1 MLSYIV
7 RRLLLLI
14 PTLLGVLAVVFFV
27 MAFSPGGFGGTALT
41 QDGAQSQGED
51 AKRARKALERRY
63 GLDLPKAAQFGRW
76 INQVSPV
83 GFRMSGDLTFT
94 DDQHA
99 VVEAALSDLEFN
111 TRPARLQQAVA
122 AARTLAG
129 YAGMNAADAG
139 ARLRK
144 ALSAPAQGV
153 SVLDALDSALTGDE
167 LAQLKTELTAL
178 EALPTRGAERA
189 QLELLR
195 VVSFEASGRSR
206 IRFDRP
212 AFKAPDLGQTLRG
225 RSVGA
230 LLAERIP
237 VTLLLNLLSLP
248 LIYAVAIVSGI
259 YAARYKGGV
268 FDISSGATF
277 LGLWSVPVIWAGVV
291 LITYFANEQ
300 YFRWFPAAG
309 LHDVQASSM
318 AFFPSWGEANGS
330 GFERGW
336 LLDALWHLVLP
347 VLCMTYGGFA
357 VMSKVMRGAMLEN
370 LSADFVRTARAKG
383 VSERRVLWQ
392 HAFRNSVLPLITMV
406 SSILPALFVGAFVV
420 ETIFSINGMGK
431 LGVDAAF
438 QKDRELVMATTLM
451 GGVLGLASELIRD
464 VCYAIADPRV
474 SYD

>member
-1 MLSYIV
+1 MHRTTIRNL
-7 RRLLLLI
+7 
-14 PTLLGVLAVVFFV
+14 
-27 MAFSPGGFGGTALT
+27 
-41 QDGAQSQGED
+41 QDS
-51 AKRARKALERRY
+51 L
-63 GLDLPKAAQFGRW
+63 
-76 INQVSPV
+76 
-83 GFRMSGDLTFT
+83 
-94 DDQHA
+94 
-99 VVEAALSDLEFN
+99 ALSFCQVTFQSNRTLPFN

-122 AARTLAG
+122 TARTLAG
-129 YAGMNAADAG
+129 YGGLDAAAAGE
-139 ARLRK
+139 RLRA
-144 ALSAPAQGV
+144 ALEQPVQG
-153 SVLDALDSALTGDE
+153 LGLLGALDSALTGDE
-167 LAQLKTELTAL
+167 RAALRGQLEGLLAQPE
-178 EALPTRGAERA
+178 RGAERA

-195 VVSFEASGRSR
+195 VLSFEASGRSR

-237 VTLLLNLLSLP
+237 VTILLNLLSLP
-248 LIYAVAIVSGI
+248 LIYLVAIVSGT
-259 YAARYKGGV
+259 YAARHKGGA
-268 FDISSGATF
+268 FDLGSGAAF

-309 LHDVQASSM
+309 LHDVQAASM
-318 AFFPSWGEANGS
+318 AFFPSWSGEE
-330 GFERGW
+330 GFARGW

-347 VLCMTYGGFA
+347 VVCMTYGGFA

-383 VSERRVLWQ
+383 VAERRVLWQ

-431 LGVDAAF
+431 LGVEAAF

-451 GGVLGLASELIRD
+451 GGVLGLISELVRD

>member
-1 MLSYIV
+1 ML
-7 RRLLLLI
+7 
-14 PTLLGVLAVVFFV
+14 
-27 MAFSPGGFGGTALT
+27 
-41 QDGAQSQGED
+41 
-51 AKRARKALERRY
+51 
-63 GLDLPKAAQFGRW
+63 
-76 INQVSPV
+76 
-83 GFRMSGDLTFT
+83 
-94 DDQHA
+94 
-99 VVEAALSDLEFN
+99 
-111 TRPARLQQAVA
+111 
-122 AARTLAG
+122 
-129 YAGMNAADAG
+129 
-139 ARLRK
+139 
-144 ALSAPAQGV
+144 
-153 SVLDALDSALTGDE
+153 
-167 LAQLKTELTAL
+167 
-178 EALPTRGAERA
+178 
-189 QLELLR
+189 
-195 VVSFEASGRSR
+195 SFEASGRSR

-237 VTLLLNLLSLP
+237 VTILLNLLSLP
-248 LIYAVAIVSGI
+248 LIYVVAIVSGT
-259 YAARYKGGV
+259 YAARHKGGA
-268 FDISSGATF
+268 FDVGSGAAF

-300 YFRWFPAAG
+300 YLRWFPAAG

-318 AFFPSWGEANGS
+318 AFFPSWPDQ
-330 GFERGW
+330 GFQRGW
-336 LLDALWHLVLP
+336 LLDMLWHLVLP
-347 VLCMTYGGFA
+347 VVCMTYGGFA

-451 GGVLGLASELIRD
+451 GGVLGLLSELVRD

>member
-41 QDGAQSQGED
+41 QEGEQSQGQD

-63 GLDLPKAAQFGRW
+63 GLDLPKVAQFGRW

-94 DDQHA
+94 EDERRA
-99 VVEAALSDLEFN
+99 VAATLTDLPFN
-111 TRPARLQQAVA
+111 TRDARLQQAVGTA
-122 AARTLAG
+122 ETLAG
-129 YAGMNAADAG
+129 YAGLDADAAA
-139 ARLRK
+139 ARLR
-144 ALSAPAQGV
+144 
-153 SVLDALDSALTGDE
+153 DALRQPVDGLKLLSTLDSRLTRDERRALRDE
-167 LAQLKTELTAL
+167 ISTL
-178 EALPTRGAERA
+178 EAAAVRGPERA
-189 QLELLR
+189 QYELLR
-195 VVSFEASGRSR
+195 VLAFEASGRSR

-237 VTLLLNLLSLP
+237 VTILLNLLSLP
-248 LIYAVAIVSGI
+248 LIYVVAIVSGT
-259 YAARYKGGV
+259 YAARHRGGA
-268 FDISSGATF
+268 FDVGSGAAF

-300 YFRWFPAAG
+300 YLRWFPAAG

-318 AFFPSWGEANGS
+318 AFFPSWGHGG
-330 GFERGW
+330 GFQRGW
-336 LLDALWHLVLP
+336 LLDMLWHLVLP

-383 VSERRVLWQ
+383 VRERRVLWQ

-451 GGVLGLASELIRD
+451 GGVLGLLSELVRD

>member
-63 GLDLPKAAQFGRW
+63 GLDLPKLAQFGRW

-94 DDQHA
+94 DAERAD
-99 VVEAALSDLEFN
+99 VAATLADLPFN

-122 AARTLAG
+122 TARTLAG
-129 YAGMNAADAG
+129 YSGLDAAAAG
-139 ARLRK
+139 ARLRG
-144 ALSAPAQGV
+144 ALQRPVEGLGMLS
-153 SVLDALDSALTGDE
+153 ALDSALTADE
-167 LAQLKTELTAL
+167 RAALKLKLADL
-178 EALPTRGAERA
+178 EAQPVRGAERA

-195 VVSFEASGRSR
+195 VLSFEASGRSR
-206 IRFDRP
+206 VRFDRP

-237 VTLLLNLLSLP
+237 VTILLNLLSLP
-248 LIYAVAIVSGI
+248 LIYVVAIVSGT
-259 YAARYKGGV
+259 YAARHKGGA
-268 FDISSGATF
+268 FDLGSGAVF

-291 LITYFANEQ
+291 MITYFANEQ

-318 AFFPSWGEANGS
+318 AFFPSWGDGDGA

-336 LLDALWHLVLP
+336 LLDAVWHLVLP

-451 GGVLGLASELIRD
+451 GGVLGLLSELVRD
-464 VCYAIADPRV
+464 VCYAAADPRV

>member
-63 GLDLPKAAQFGRW
+63 GLDLPKVAQFGRW

-83 GFRMSGDLTFT
+83 GFRMSGDVSFT
-94 DDQHA
+94 DGERDA
-99 VVEAALSDLEFN
+99 VGASLADLPFN
-111 TRPARLQQAVA
+111 TRPARLQQAVGTA
-122 AARTLAG
+122 QTIAG
-129 YAGMNAADAG
+129 YAGLDAAAAA
-139 ARLRK
+139 ARLRE
-144 ALSAPAQGV
+144 ALATPAAGLGV
-153 SVLDALDSALTGDE
+153 LGDLDSRLDADERDALKAKLSE
-167 LAQLKTELTAL
+167 LAADP
-178 EALPTRGAERA
+178 ARGAERA
-189 QLELLR
+189 QYELLR
-195 VVSFEASGRSR
+195 VLSFEASGRSR
-206 IRFDRP
+206 IRFDKP

-237 VTLLLNLLSLP
+237 VTILLNLLSLP
-248 LIYAVAIVSGI
+248 LIYAVAIVSGT
-259 YAARYKGGV
+259 YAARHKGGA
-268 FDISSGATF
+268 FDVGSGAVF

-300 YFRWFPAAG
+300 YLRWFPAAG

-318 AFFPSWGEANGS
+318 AFFPSWENDRFA
-330 GFERGW
+330 RGW

-347 VLCMTYGGFA
+347 VICMTYGGFA

-370 LSADFVRTARAKG
+370 LTADFVRTARAKG

-451 GGVLGLASELIRD
+451 GGVLGLLSELVRD
-464 VCYAIADPRV
+464 ICYAIADPRV